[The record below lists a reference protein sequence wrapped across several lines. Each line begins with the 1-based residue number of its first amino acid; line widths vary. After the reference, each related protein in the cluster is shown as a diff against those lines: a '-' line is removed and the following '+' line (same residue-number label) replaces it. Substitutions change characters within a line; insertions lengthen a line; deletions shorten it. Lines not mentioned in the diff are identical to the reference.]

1 MSGLTCTFVPNTGK
15 NLMNELK
22 RQFGYDVAKKAML
35 QGALN
40 PKFIKDYR
48 HSLEL
53 DSEGVPTFESFI
65 ALPYVQDVF
74 IGKGTLLKS
83 LNRSRTPL
91 EDTMENY
98 DSLLQEAF
106 SFNTSS
112 SYRDAYVAQ
121 VVYTDDNKL
130 KVEVSYRTDDKL
142 KAFQSEYRQ
151 NQINKRLADIFRP
164 LGVTVGELSKVERA
178 AGRVGVTDFTVADQL
193 ANDFVSMIRVANNRE
208 GAKAVSEEFSHLII
222 GVMKDNPLITRSL
235 NYIKSNEEIAKRI
248 LGKDYEDIVS
258 AYNGDMDMV
267 AEEALGHVLQ
277 QNLITNATSEALFD
291 RTVKNV
297 QQQFKEYNEDSVTDA
312 LAEVNRMMTDIAKS
326 VFDNS
331 LPITK
336 EKIATSKRNAQLNA
350 LSDRIQRNLDIL
362 KKARDTEVKRYRIG
376 KESSIKEFA
385 EANIG
390 IIDSAK
396 ATELGSMIALSEYAQ
411 QAVDEMRS
419 CFDKMATVSSMP
431 QDQAFATLRYVNGFI
446 ASYGNFIQQVYE
458 AMSLDAADE
467 DSMVT
472 AHDPEAARLK
482 QLIDELAA
490 RSKELTTLYT
500 TKAHG
505 AFCDFIK
512 PYLGENVVLRMKG
525 AKGTEITVDELLHS
539 ADRDISFF
547 DRWLDSM
554 GDSADVLL
562 QVFDQVVK
570 QTKDQARFK
579 TIDSIR
585 EISLLRDEAEKAGI
599 KSFDWMFET
608 DATGKKSGNYIQPV
622 WYAEFY
628 RQLRDFEKQL
638 DEKYGKN
645 PRGQEATNKIAEK
658 DAWLEENAQSKFGKP
673 SPKAGLAKW
682 VNPAYSTMSSAQKD
696 ILKKFLTIKENLEK
710 AFPDSKQNT
719 FRAIQIR
726 KDFAQRM
733 IDSGASPSTIFSNLK
748 NYYAEA
754 FLDRLDD
761 DQIFGTSSRGG
772 LMDFE
777 GHEYMTLPILF
788 TTRLEN
794 PDDLSTDVFST
805 LMQYSYMAHNYE
817 AMDEVVDALETGR
830 NIVKKNRE
838 VKQTRGDFPVIEKAK
853 TAVGKYA
860 NNIFVDSSYIEQK
873 LDDFFE
879 SQVYGRY
886 LKDSGAF
893 TVFGKSVN
901 KNKIASFV
909 LNRSSLA
916 QLGFNWLANLANVLT
931 GTCMQHIEAVA
942 GEYFNAKELV
952 AADLEYDKMLVE
964 YIPELGSRMKQSKL
978 ALFDELINF
987 KGDFKERVGKVQKKN
1002 WLQRIFGENIA
1013 FMGQDGG
1020 DHWLYNRTAIAMA
1033 KRQQVIVP
1041 GKGTMSLWDAL
1052 EIVEDEHGLK
1062 KMTIPEGT
1070 TYTDGKQFRVA
1081 QWGRQVLHVNQSLF
1095 GIYNDEDSNAANRVI
1110 MGRLLQQYRKWIKP
1124 QYNKRFQRAQQNL
1137 TMGKI
1142 EEGYYRTLLR
1152 VLNEVVRGQVQLSN
1166 AWSQMNDSEKANVK
1180 RALFELVQFA
1190 CVWSLANLVEFPDDK
1205 ERPWAIKLAEY
1216 SSRRLAHELG
1226 GLTPTLTMA
1235 DEMLKNVK
1243 NPVPSISYLQD
1254 WKNLVSSL
1262 VDPRDWC
1269 DELQSG
1275 PYKGHTTLE
1284 KNALK
1289 SPFWGVRQYR
1299 QVEKFTDDLETSI
1312 LYYTRPY

>member
-1 MSGLTCTFVPNTGK
+1 MSGLTCTFVPNIGK

-22 RQFGYDVAKKAML
+22 KQFGYNVAKKAML
-35 QGALN
+35 KGALN
-40 PKFIKDYR
+40 PQFIKDYG
-48 HSLEL
+48 HLLEL

-65 ALPYVQDVF
+65 TLPYVQENF
-74 IGKGTLLKS
+74 IGKSNLLDS
-83 LNRSRTPL
+83 LNKGRTTL
-91 EDTMENY
+91 NDTMENY
-98 DSLLQEAF
+98 NSLLQEAF

-130 KVEVSYRTDDKL
+130 KVEISYRTDDKL
-142 KAFQSEYRQ
+142 KSFQSEYRQ
-151 NQINKRLADIFRP
+151 YQINKRLSEIFKP
-164 LGVTVGELSKVERA
+164 LGVTVGQLSKVERN
-178 AGRVGVTDFTVADQL
+178 AGRVGLTDFTVADQL
-193 ANDFVSMIRVANNRE
+193 ANDFISMIRVANNRE

-222 GVMKDNPLITRSL
+222 GVMRDNPLIVRSL
-235 NYIKSNEEIAKRI
+235 NYIKNNQDIAKII
-248 LGKDYEDIVS
+248 LGKSYNDIVA
-258 AYNGDMDMV
+258 AYNENMDLV
-267 AEEALGHVLQ
+267 AEEALGHILQ
-277 QNLITNATSEALFD
+277 QNLINNTTSEALFD

-297 QQQFKEYNEDSVTDA
+297 QQQFKGYEEKSVTDA
-312 LAEVNRMMTDIAKS
+312 LAEVNKMMLDIAKS

-336 EKIATSKRNAQLNA
+336 EKIAASKRDVQLNA
-350 LSDRIQRNLDIL
+350 LSDRINRNMSIL
-362 KKARDTEVKRYRIG
+362 RKARDTEVKRYRIG
-376 KESSIKEFA
+376 KESTIKEFA
-385 EANIG
+385 EDNIN

-396 ATELGSMIALSEYAQ
+396 ATELDSMITLANYAQ
-411 QAVDEMRS
+411 KAVEEMQS
-419 CFDKMATVSSMP
+419 CFAKMYTITSLP

-458 AMSLDAADE
+458 ALNLDAEDE
-467 DSMVT
+467 DSLVSSHN
-472 AHDPEAARLK
+472 AEAVRLK

-512 PYLGENVVLRMKG
+512 PYLGENVILRMKG
-525 AKGTEITVDELLHS
+525 AKGIEITVDELLHS
-539 ADRDISFF
+539 ADKDISFF

-570 QTKDQARFK
+570 QTKDSARLK

-585 EISLLRDEAEKAGI
+585 EISSLRDEAEKAGI

-608 DATGKKSGNYIQPV
+608 DSTGNKSGNYIQPV

-673 SPKAGLAKW
+673 LPKSGLAKW
-682 VNPAYSTMSSAQKD
+682 VNPAYSTMSSTQKD
-696 ILKKFLTIKENLEK
+696 ILKKFLIIKENLEK
-710 AFPDSKQNT
+710 SFPDSKQNT
-719 FRAIQIR
+719 IRAIQIR
-726 KDFAQRM
+726 KDLAQRI
-733 IDSGASPSTIFSNLK
+733 IDSGASPSTIFTNLK

-777 GHEYMTLPILF
+777 GHDYMTLPILY

-794 PDDLSTDVFST
+794 PNDLSTDVFSS

-817 AMDEVVDALETGR
+817 AMDEIVDALETGR
-830 NIVKKNRE
+830 NIIKKNRD

-853 TAVGKYA
+853 TAVGKYT
-860 NNIFVDSSYIEQK
+860 NNIFVDASYIEQK

-893 TVFGKSVN
+893 TIFGKSVN
-901 KNKIASFV
+901 KNKIASFI

-942 GEYFNAKELV
+942 GEYFNAKELI
-952 AADLEYDKMLVE
+952 AADIEYDKMLVE

-987 KGDFKERVGKVQKKN
+987 KGDYRERIKGVQKKN

-1013 FMGQDGG
+1013 FIGQDSG

-1041 GKGTMSLWDAL
+1041 GKGTMSLWDAFD
-1052 EIVEDEHGLK
+1052 IVEDEYGLK
-1062 KMTIPEGT
+1062 KMTIPTGT
-1070 TYTDGKQFRVA
+1070 TDVEGKPFRIT
-1081 QWGRQVLHVNQSLF
+1081 QWSRQVLHINQSLF

-1152 VLNEVVRGQVQLSN
+1152 MLNEVVRGQVQLSN

-1190 CVWSLANLVEFPDDK
+1190 CVWALANLVEFPDDK

-1216 SSRRLAHELG
+1216 SARRLAHELG
-1226 GLTPTLTMA
+1226 GLTPTLAMA

-1254 WKNLVSSL
+1254 WKNLISSL

-1275 PYKGHTTLE
+1275 PYKGHSTLE
-1284 KNALK
+1284 KNTLK
-1289 SPFWGVRQYR
+1289 SPFWGIRQYR
-1299 QVEKFTDDLETSI
+1299 QIDKFTDDLETSI